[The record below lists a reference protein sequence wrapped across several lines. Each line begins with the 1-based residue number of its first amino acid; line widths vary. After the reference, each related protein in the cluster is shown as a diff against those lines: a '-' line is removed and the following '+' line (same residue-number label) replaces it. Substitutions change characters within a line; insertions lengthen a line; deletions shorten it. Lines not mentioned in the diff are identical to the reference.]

1 MPIER
6 LAEELTHKIA
16 AGEVIDRPASVVKEL
31 VENAIDAGSHTIE
44 LDVGAGGLTSIA
56 VRDDGLGMS
65 EADLRLCGERHATS
79 KIRTEDDLLSIATL
93 GFRGEAIASIAAVS
107 RLRITSRSS
116 SGDVAHALSIE
127 GGTAAGLAPAARAP
141 GTTVEVRDLF
151 FNLPARAKFLGTP
164 RTEALHIN
172 RVVQRFALVL
182 PDVGFVLAHDGRE
195 VFAAPRVSSFLDRI
209 SQVYGTEVARG
220 MIPLDGR
227 RGEIRIF
234 GCISRPDLKR
244 GNRRDQLFVV
254 NGRLVGDRGLGYV
267 LASAYRGIL
276 RPGSF
281 PIAVVCV
288 DLPRERVDVN
298 VHPRK
303 EEVRF
308 SNVREVQDALGSA
321 LHQALSSPN
330 RAIPV
335 GVRTAELSAR
345 TAEPTPPWVSGV
357 PRLTATG
364 SRPLPLDLH
373 EQWIGS
379 RIAQEAGKVRVES
392 DRRVVGQLHDMYL
405 LVEAPE
411 GLEIVDQ
418 HIAHERI
425 LYERLK
431 AEAADAGIVRQLFLL
446 PARIELPFEAAAVLS
461 ANLAVL
467 ERVGVVL
474 EEFGGGTFLLREY
487 PQRLAD
493 EQTPR
498 GFQGVVEALVERLR
512 EEVGVEET
520 LYDAVLRELACGAA
534 IKAGERLSL
543 IEAQALV
550 DQLMECAN
558 PYSCPHGRPIIVKL
572 DRDELDRKFGRG

>member
-44 LDVGAGGLTSIA
+44 LEIREGGLGSIV
-56 VRDDGLGMS
+56 VRDDGLGMD
-65 EADLRLCGERHATS
+65 EVDLRLCGERHATS

-93 GFRGEAIASIAAVS
+93 GFRGEAVASIAAVS
-107 RLRITSRSS
+107 RLRITSRAASS
-116 SGDVAHALSIE
+116 DGAFALAME
-127 GGTAAGLAPAARAP
+127 GGVTAGLAPASRAP

-182 PDVGFVLAHDGRE
+182 PQIGFVLVHDGRE
-195 VFAAPRVSSFLDRI
+195 AFAAPRVTSLLDRVN
-209 SQVYGTEVARG
+209 QVYGVDVARG
-220 MIPLDGR
+220 MIPVDGH
-227 RGEIRIF
+227 RGDIRIT

-254 NGRLVGDRGLGYV
+254 NGRLIGDRGLGYV
-267 LASAYRGIL
+267 LASAYRGLL

-281 PIAVVCV
+281 PIAMIRV

-308 SNVREVQDALGSA
+308 ANVREVQDALGSA

-335 GVRTAELSAR
+335 GVRA
-345 TAEPTPPWVSGV
+345 AEPAPAAGV
-357 PRLTATG
+357 GAPLLAQTG

-373 EQWIGS
+373 HQLADS
-379 RIAQEAGKVRVES
+379 RLAQEAGKVRVRS
-392 DRRVVGQLHDMYL
+392 DRRVVGQLHDTYL

-418 HIAHERI
+418 HIAHERF

-431 AEAADAGIVRQLFLL
+431 EEASDAGIVRQLFLL

-461 ANLAVL
+461 GNLAAL

-498 GFQGVVEALVERLR
+498 GFQGVIEALVERLR
-512 EEVGVEET
+512 DEADVGEG
-520 LYDAVLRELACGAA
+520 LYDRILRELACGAA
-534 IKAGERLSL
+534 IKAGERLAL
-543 IEAQALV
+543 AEAQALV
-550 DQLMECAN
+550 EQLLQCAD
-558 PYSCPHGRPIIVKL
+558 PYSCPHGRPIVVKL
-572 DRDELDRKFGRG
+572 DRADLDRKFGR